1 MQARNEVGESAW
13 SDLVTYMTKATV
25 PGDPQAPALIS
36 AGPTDASQ
44 PAPGYTQ
51 HAFAVGMLYHY
62 ACVPVGS
69 PSDSYVARAGLCHL
83 AGWPKVEGA
92 YKGRVPCL

>member
-36 AGPTDASQ
+36 AGPTALQ
-44 PAPGYTQ
+44 LHWPQ
-51 HAFAVGMLYHY
+51 
-62 ACVPVGS
+62 
-69 PSDSYVARAGLCHL
+69 PSDGGSGITHYVLQWDDG
-83 AGWPKVEGA
+83 
-92 YKGRVPCL
+92 